1 MRPRTENKHT
11 DTHCKSCVE
20 DHSSVFHEAC
30 HGRDCDGARTPT
42 GLIIHERIAR
52 SMKPSDPPPPKS
64 LSHTHT
70 RVHLLIR
77 HGQLVLAT
85 VNQLAGEGVNW
96 QQGCWRSS
104 SGRRSRGI
112 LFELKGGVGLYII
125 L

>member
-1 MRPRTENKHT
+1 MCPHTENNHT

-20 DHSSVFHEAC
+20 DHSSVFHKAC
-30 HGRDCDGARTPT
+30 HGRDGDGAHTPT
-42 GLIIHERIAR
+42 GLIIHERITHI
-52 SMKPSDPPPPKS
+52 MKPSDPPAKVS
-64 LSHTHT
+64 LTHT

-104 SGRRSRGI
+104 SWRRSRGI
-112 LFELKGGVGLYII
+112 SFELKGVGLYII